1 MTIAL
6 PEGYTSV
13 EDSLPEND
21 RPVLAIRESDYITCE
36 FEVLTARYMPDYR
49 PHSPW
54 RDIGND
60 AVSDSGREI
69 LGWAYADELLKPTGD
84 KRVFG

>member
-13 EDSLPEND
+13 EDALPKD
-21 RPVLAIRESDYITCE
+21 DHPVLAIRESGYLSCE
-36 FEVLTARYMPDYR
+36 FEIITAMYRPDYR
-49 PHSPW
+49 PKSPW
-54 RDIGND
+54 RDITGDSVND
-60 AVSDSGREI
+60 TGSGI

-84 KRVFG
+84 KRAFA